1 MAEPD
6 AYLVFEVAG
15 PGLQSWGVARANVAN
30 RMLELAHVRSED
42 SYKELGLAVVVVV
55 QQPLQLQLSLGCG
68 FVRPFVDSGENIVVL
83 VSADEGC
90 YLETANITK

>member
-42 SYKELGLAVVVVV
+42 NYKELGLAVVVVV
-55 QQPLQLQLSLGCG
+55 QQPLQLLLSLGCG
-68 FVRPFVDSGENIVVL
+68 FVRPFDSGENIVVL